1 MAAPSASK
9 FSFSVRSILDLPDA
23 ETAPRAS
30 SVFSSCSSS
39 SPVASWSLDSDRSP
53 CMSSDEGSFEA
64 SPDSTKPDDSSSQ
77 DEASSSEP
85 DKSKKPKKRRV
96 LFSKAQT
103 LELERRFR
111 QQRYLSGPER
121 EQLARLLSLTPTQ
134 VKIWFQ
140 NHRYKMK
147 RGRSADGMADLE
159 LHRRTILRFYA
170 ESWCPFWSAMG
181 SRSTCWTRTSTATSP
196 RLRAFLWATPRRCSI
211 IISPPWHFT
220 LPAFSTSTARP
231 PRRGTPS
238 RLETFGAASSNETNW
253 TQTLSAQM
261 NKELR

>member
-1 MAAPSASK
+1 MAASGASSR

-23 ETAPRAS
+23 EVTTPRAS
-30 SVFSSCSSS
+30 PVYSSSCSSS
-39 SPVASWSLDSDRSP
+39 SPVASWSVDSDRSP
-53 CMSSDEGSFEA
+53 CVSSDEGGFEA
-64 SPDSTKPDDSSSQ
+64 SPDSTKPDDSSQ
-77 DEASSSEP
+77 DEACSEP

-147 RGRSADGMADLE
+147 RGRSADGGIHGLE
-159 LHRRTILRFYA
+159 LHSPQPHPSLLRRVVVPILVRDGKPFHLLDTDKPSYLPASQAFPLGYPAMQHQSPAALHHPRYQHFPGTASASRYA
-170 ESWCPFWSAMG
+170 FASFRDFWSG
-181 SRSTCWTRTSTATSP
+181 Q
-196 RLRAFLWATPRRCSI
+196 L
-211 IISPPWHFT
+211 
-220 LPAFSTSTARP
+220 
-231 PRRGTPS
+231 
-238 RLETFGAASSNETNW
+238 
-253 TQTLSAQM
+253 
-261 NKELR
+261 